1 LFRKHK
7 EEAEQDYKLEDSNN
21 EMVGI
26 KPKVELPATEH
37 NIKNKGINDLIEKIT
52 EPYGD
57 NVNDRVKLVRD
68 VLNSILGE
76 D

>member
-1 LFRKHK
+1 MFRKHK